1 MKRFDNTEVAFRIKS
16 DRELERAYLL
26 FRMISH
32 PSMVRIG
39 SSLVK
44 FGLSLRLPI
53 KGLIRSTVY
62 DHFCGGES
70 IQDCEPVMR
79 KMYSNGVSSILDYSI
94 EGQDNE
100 NDFVHAEA
108 VAVETIPFAAQHNE
122 IPFTVF
128 KPTGMA
134 RFELL
139 AKVQAKEELSEKE
152 QEEWDRVKVRFDRIA
167 QEAQKHDLP
176 LMIDAEETWI
186 QDVCDELV
194 IDLMRKYNKEKVIIY
209 NTLQMYRHD
218 RIAHLEWQIK
228 DAREKG
234 YHVGLK
240 IVRGAYM
247 EKERERADE
256 KGYQDPIQPNKA
268 ATDRDFDL
276 ASKMI
281 VDNIDIMCLCCGTH
295 NEESADFLARY
306 MGEKGLAKDD
316 IRIYFSQLYGMS
328 DHISYNLASEGYN
341 VVKYLPYGPV
351 RKVMPYLFRRAEE
364 NTSVEG
370 QTGRELNLLTK
381 ERKRRKEVRS

>member
-1 MKRFDNTEVAFRIKS
+1 MKRFENTEVAFRINS

-26 FRMISH
+26 FRMISR
-32 PSMVRIG
+32 PSLVKVG
-39 SSLVK
+39 TSLVK
-44 FGLSLRLPI
+44 FGLALHLPI
-53 KGLIRSTVY
+53 KGLIRATVF

-70 IQDCEPVMR
+70 IQDCEPIMK
-79 KMYSNGVSSILDYSI
+79 KMHENGVSSILDYSI

-100 NDFVHAEA
+100 KDFVHAEE
-108 VAVETIPFAAQHNE
+108 VAVRTIPFARSHME

-134 RFELL
+134 RFDLL
-139 AKVQAKEELSEKE
+139 AKVQAKEELNPREKE
-152 QEEWDRVKVRFDRIA
+152 EWERIKKRFDRVA
-167 QEAQKHDLP
+167 KEAYDHNLP

-186 QDVCDELV
+186 QDICDELV
-194 IDLMRKYNKEKVIIY
+194 IDLMRRYNKEKVIIY

-247 EKERERADE
+247 EKERERSAE
-256 KGYQDPIQPNKA
+256 KGYPDPIQPNKA

-281 VDNIDIMCLCCGTH
+281 VDNIDIMSYCCGTH
-295 NEESADFLARY
+295 NEESADFLANY
-306 MGEKGLAKDD
+306 MIEKGLKKDD
-316 IRIYFSQLYGMS
+316 PRIYFSQLYGMS
-328 DHISYNLASEGYN
+328 DHISYNLADEGFN

-370 QTGRELNLLTK
+370 QTGRELTLITK
-381 ERKRRKEVRS
+381 ERKRRKAAKA